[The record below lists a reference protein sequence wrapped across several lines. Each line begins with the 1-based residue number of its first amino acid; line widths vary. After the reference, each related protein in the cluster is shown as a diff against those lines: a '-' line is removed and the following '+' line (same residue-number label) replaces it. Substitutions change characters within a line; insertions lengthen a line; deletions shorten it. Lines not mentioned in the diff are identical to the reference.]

1 MKKTP
6 KHSTPEHFCLRKMGL
21 EPTRR
26 YRHKIL
32 SLARL
37 PVPILPHKALINH
50 ELTLF
55 PRKILFSF
63 MS

>member
-1 MKKTP
+1 MEK
-6 KHSTPEHFCLRKMGL
+6 LR
-21 EPTRR
+21 
-26 YRHKIL
+26 IL
-32 SLARL
+32 AVDDNSISLARL
-37 PVPILPHKALINH
+37 PVPTLPHKALINH